1 MDYKQTPEEFNEI
14 PNEFSSD
21 FVVETENVVTTEI
34 PAVPENPSAPQ
45 NPLFAPEYEQ
55 VASDD
60 RYNYGN
66 DEPEN
71 EYTAEEQ
78 DNFEEDYSIEA
89 ADEYYGNNDD
99 AEYFAPED
107 EQAATSDKFD
117 VTDGCEKCKLDD
129 YEIISDVLGSEKQIV
144 KQYSTALCEAA
155 EENFRNVLRESL
167 EYAAQD
173 QYKAFEYM
181 QRRGMYKTEQASEN
195 DLTQAKQQLN
205 PLCENSNIGWNDCNC
220 NNVECGC
227 DNGCCCETSNEYC
240 DCDPC
245 CGDGACDIDD

>member
-55 VASDD
+55 AASDD

-107 EQAATSDKFD
+107 EHAATSDKFD
-117 VTDGCEKCKLDD
+117 VTDGCEKCHRTLRSRRRKLPQRSSRKPR
-129 YEIISDVLGSEKQIV
+129 IRRSRPIQSVRI
-144 KQYSTALCEAA
+144 
-155 EENFRNVLRESL
+155 
-167 EYAAQD
+167 YAASRHVQD
-173 QYKAFEYM
+173 RAGIGK
-181 QRRGMYKTEQASEN
+181 RLDASETAAQSA
-195 DLTQAKQQLN
+195 LRKQQYRLER
-205 PLCENSNIGWNDCNC
+205 LQLQ
-220 NNVECGC
+220 
-227 DNGCCCETSNEYC
+227 
-240 DCDPC
+240 
-245 CGDGACDIDD
+245 